1 MPEDLKAEQEQPK
14 NLETAEQKEIE
25 PATQENAPEKPQTA
39 LVRSADQ
46 KVTALVRRFESAKKD
61 ARNLS
66 LIREKLGIENQGST
80 PNPETDLAE
89 IQDEVTSLEEEK
101 KKILKEHGAD
111 TFPEGVSV
119 AVSEDGSE
127 QKTKAPKIEKFEKDL
142 KRTEEEQKRMRQELV
157 DQWKEKAVATFS
169 KTLKNG
175 WNTRNAINLELVVA
189 LLKINLPKLIDGKTK
204 DFVDGKTDQLPI
216 YVWMHHKGSSL
227 LDMFAGRPQQIKELT
242 LEMDDQTFTVV
253 DSKEIQEKEK
263 EQGVNTNKTDENKTA
278 EQESKPELEPT
289 TGESDQGGIQK
300 AA

>member
-14 NLETAEQKEIE
+14 NTESKEIE

-39 LVRSADQ
+39 LVRNADQ

-61 ARNLS
+61 ARKLS
-66 LIREKLGIENQGST
+66 LVRERLGIENQGSN

-89 IQDEVTSLEEEK
+89 IQGEVIALEEEK
-101 KKILKEHGAD
+101 KRTLKEHGAD
-111 TFPEGVSV
+111 AFPEGVSV
-119 AVSEDGSE
+119 AANEDGSE

-142 KRTEEEQKRMRQELV
+142 KRTEEEQKKMRQELV
-157 DQWKEKAVATFS
+157 DQWKERAITSFS

-189 LLKINLPKLIDGKTK
+189 LLKTNLPKLIDGKTK

-216 YVWMHHKGSSL
+216 YVWIHHKGSSM

-253 DSKEIQEKEK
+253 DAKEIKEK
-263 EQGVNTNKTDENKTA
+263 EQGINTNEIDKNKTT
-278 EQESKPELEPT
+278 EGESKPESELATE
-289 TGESDQGGIQK
+289 ESDQDGIQK

>member
-1 MPEDLKAEQEQPK
+1 MPEDLKAEHEQPK
-14 NLETAEQKEIE
+14 NLETTESKEVE
-25 PATQENAPEKPQTA
+25 SVAQENAPEKPQTA

-61 ARNLS
+61 ARNLN
-66 LIREKLGIENQGST
+66 LVRERLGIENQGPT
-80 PNPETDLAE
+80 PNPETNLAE
-89 IQDEVTSLEEEK
+89 IQAEVISLEEEK
-101 KKILKEHGAD
+101 KRTLKEYGAD

-119 AVSEDGSE
+119 AANEDGSE

-142 KRTEEEQKRMRQELV
+142 KRTEEEQKKMRQELI
-157 DQWKEKAVATFS
+157 DQWKEKAIASFS

-189 LLKINLPKLIDGKTK
+189 LLEANLPKLIDGKTK

-227 LDMFAGRPQQIKELT
+227 LDMFAGRPQQIKELA

-253 DSKEIQEKEK
+253 DAKEIKEK
-263 EQGVNTNKTDENKTA
+263 EQGINTNEIDKNKAT
-278 EQESKPELEPT
+278 EQEPETEPT
-289 TGESDQGGIQK
+289 TEESDQGAIQK

>member
-1 MPEDLKAEQEQPK
+1 MPEDLKAEHEQPK
-14 NLETAEQKEIE
+14 NLETTESKEVE
-25 PATQENAPEKPQTA
+25 PATQENAPEKPKTA
-39 LVRSADQ
+39 LVQSADQ

-66 LIREKLGIENQGST
+66 LIRERLGIENQGST

-89 IQDEVTSLEEEK
+89 IQAEVISLEEEK
-101 KKILKEHGAD
+101 KRTLKEYGAD

-119 AVSEDGSE
+119 AANEDGSE

-142 KRTEEEQKRMRQELV
+142 KRTEEEQKKMRQELV
-157 DQWKEKAVATFS
+157 DQWKERAVTSFS

-189 LLKINLPKLIDGKTK
+189 LLKANLPKLIDGKTK

-227 LDMFAGRPQQIKELT
+227 LDIFAGRPQQIKEVT

-253 DSKEIQEKEK
+253 DAKEIQKKEK
-263 EQGVNTNKTDENKTA
+263 EQGVNTNKIDQNKKT
-278 EQESKPELEPT
+278 EEPKPETEPT
-289 TGESDQGGIQK
+289 TEESDQGGIQK
-300 AA
+300 AP